1 MRPFAQGWLCF
12 SMHYLSPEFAFVFLA
27 FLWLY
32 WLLGVGSGPRA
43 QNQLLLAASY
53 AFYASFDWRFLVLLI
68 SFSLIILG
76 LAGLINKPDG
86 GRRRWPVQLGIML
99 ALCNL
104 ALFKYYNF
112 FRESLVAMLGTSIEN
127 TSLPILDILLPVGI
141 SFYTF
146 CGIAYLIEV
155 GRGNQQPAPWLE
167 GCLLLAFFPTLL
179 AGPICRPKELLPQLC
194 QEHGRTII
202 EPARIGIL
210 ILSALVKKIWLASWL
225 AEQYVNPV
233 FSDPSA
239 FHAIDLTA
247 AIIAYAWQ
255 IFFDFSGYT
264 DIVTACAL
272 LLGISV
278 PVNFRQPYLAINLSD
293 FWQRWHISLSSWIRD
308 YVYIPL
314 GGSRGGWWRTQ
325 VNVLLAMVI
334 SGIWHGTNLTFV
346 IWGVWHGLGLIA
358 HNIWR
363 RLSHRALPCNLAQA
377 ITFIFVCIG
386 WILFRAEDMPR
397 AIEYFNG
404 FSQWSIPAQ
413 LNYLGLFAITAA
425 FFYCSRVSLKAVPL
439 LQIKIARMHWS
450 LQAAALSTC
459 AIIVIQLAPSGM
471 PGFIYF
477 GF

>member
-1 MRPFAQGWLCF
+1 
-12 SMHYLSPEFAFVFLA
+12 MHYLSPEFAFLFLA

-32 WLLGVGSGPRA
+32 WLLGIGSGPRA
-43 QNQLLLAASY
+43 QNQLLLLASY

-76 LAGLINKPDG
+76 LAGLVIRPDG
-86 GRRRWPVQLGIML
+86 SRRRWPVQLGIVL
-99 ALCNL
+99 ALGNL
-104 ALFKYYNF
+104 GLFKYYNF
-112 FRESLVAMLGTSIEN
+112 FRESLVAALGTSIEN

-155 GRGNQQPAPWLE
+155 GRGNEQPAPWLE

-179 AGPICRPKELLPQLC
+179 AGPICRPKELLPQLR
-194 QEHGRTII
+194 QEQARTII
-202 EPARIGIL
+202 EPERIGLL
-210 ILSALVKKIWLASWL
+210 ILSALIKKIWLASWL

-233 FSDPSA
+233 FANPSA
-239 FHAIDLTA
+239 YHAIDLTA
-247 AIIAYAWQ
+247 AVIAYAWQ

-272 LLGISV
+272 LLGIKV
-278 PVNFRQPYLAINLSD
+278 PLNFRQPYLATSLSD

-325 VNVLLAMVI
+325 LNALLAMVI
-334 SGIWHGTNLTFV
+334 SGIWHGANLTFV
-346 IWGVWHGLGLIA
+346 IWGLWHGVGLIA
-358 HNIWR
+358 QNIGR
-363 RLSHRALPCNLAQA
+363 RISKRTLPKGIAQLL
-377 ITFIFVCIG
+377 TFVFVCIG
-386 WILFRAEDMPR
+386 WVFFRADDLPR
-397 AIEYFNG
+397 ALEFFHG
-404 FSQWSIPAQ
+404 FAQWNQQAQ
-413 LNYLGLFAITAA
+413 LNYLGLFAATAVY
-425 FFYCSRVSLKAVPL
+425 FYCSQVSQTAIPY
-439 LQIKIARMHWS
+439 LQQKLINIHWS
-450 LQAAALSTC
+450 LQAAALTSC
-459 AIIVIQLAPSGM
+459 ALFVIQLAPGGM

>member
-1 MRPFAQGWLCF
+1 
-12 SMHYLSPEFAFVFLA
+12 MHYLSPEFALLFLA

-32 WLLGVGSGPRA
+32 WLLGIGSGSRA
-43 QNQLLLAASY
+43 QNKLLLVASY

-76 LAGLINKPDG
+76 LAGLVIRPDG
-86 GRRRWPVQLGIML
+86 SRRRWPVSLGIVL

-104 ALFKYYNF
+104 GLFKYYNF
-112 FRESLVAMLGTSIEN
+112 FRESLVAVLGTSIEHS
-127 TSLPILDILLPVGI
+127 SLPILDILLPVGI

-146 CGIAYLIEV
+146 CGVAYLIEV

-179 AGPICRPKELLPQLC
+179 AGPICRPKDLLPQL
-194 QEHGRTII
+194 QHEHTRTII
-202 EPARIGIL
+202 EPERIGLL
-210 ILSALVKKIWLASWL
+210 IISALIKKIWLASWL

-233 FSDPSA
+233 FADPSA
-239 FHAIDLTA
+239 YHAIDLA
-247 AIIAYAWQ
+247 AASIAYAWQ

-264 DIVTACAL
+264 DVVTACAL
-272 LLGISV
+272 LLGIKV
-278 PVNFRQPYLAINLSD
+278 PINFRQPYLASSLSD

-325 VNVLLAMVI
+325 FNALLAMVI

-346 IWGVWHGLGLIA
+346 IWGLWHGVGLVVQ
-358 HNIWR
+358 NCWR
-363 RLSHRALPCNLAQA
+363 RLSKRRLPTSIAQGL
-377 ITFIFVCIG
+377 TFVFVCLG
-386 WILFRAEDMPR
+386 WVFFRAEDMPR
-397 AIEYFNG
+397 AVEFLQG

-413 LNYLGLFAITAA
+413 LNYLGLGATTAVY
-425 FFYCSRVSLKAVPL
+425 FYCSRASLKFMPY
-439 LQIKIARMHWS
+439 LQQKLVQIHWS
-450 LQAAALSTC
+450 LQAAAITSCTL
-459 AIIVIQLAPSGM
+459 IIIQLAPSGM